1 MVSPM
6 DECWKV
12 TVNRDTC
19 VGSGV
24 CIGTAPRY
32 FRLDDNRSRPIAE
45 NVDPDE
51 DVLAAADTC
60 PTESIIV
67 RDAAGNQLAPPEE
80 ILPPLNTMG

>member
-1 MVSPM
+1 M

-24 CIGTAPRY
+24 CIGTAPRH

-45 NVDPDE
+45 IIDPD
-51 DVLAAADTC
+51 DDALAAAEMC
-60 PTESIIV
+60 PTESITV
-67 RDAAGNQLAPPEE
+67 YDATGHLLTPQ
-80 ILPPLNTMG
+80 